1 MSTEHTLAENE
12 ADEVCP
18 EVAHLA
24 QARAAGADVDPL
36 RLLVEQTSAFAHAFL
51 RWIDAQAEEGLT
63 LPRLRLVERLHCQGP
78 AMMRELA
85 DELELSPRNMTAL
98 VDGLEAEG
106 LVVRRPHPTDRRAT
120 MVEVTTDGDAAAE
133 AILEPAMGAMSCLFA
148 DLTEEQQQQFSE
160 ALLTLKRGMMRR
172 ASKS

>member
-1 MSTEHTLAENE
+1 
-12 ADEVCP
+12 
-18 EVAHLA
+18 
-24 QARAAGADVDPL
+24 
-36 RLLVEQTSAFAHAFL
+36 
-51 RWIDAQAEEGLT
+51 
-63 LPRLRLVERLHCQGP
+63 
-78 AMMRELA
+78 
-85 DELELSPRNMTAL
+85 MTAL

-148 DLTEEQQQQFSE
+148 DLTEDQQQQFSE